1 MGIGVLHATSLT
13 LLKFLSVVQ
22 ELQEGRQEA
31 RQRQLRID
39 N

>member
-22 ELQEGRQEA
+22 ELQEGRSRGAAEA
-31 RQRQLRID
+31 IE